1 MSTSNDN
8 KIQNENVVVK
18 YSVKYILY
26 AAGILGVI
34 NLLDIFSS
42 NATPLIQSFIVQEFF
57 VDKGIDAAIGY
68 ARMNLL
74 TLLAFPLAIIALSLK
89 FIVDK
94 YGRKPGLIISII
106 GMTIGA
112 ILVAFSQN
120 FLMYMIGNLM
130 GSLFL
135 AADIQLMMVQEESPI
150 DKRARYLAFA
160 RIIGLLGALLVPLS
174 REIFLSGSEPNWRA
188 IYYFPFILGIVL
200 TLVVI
205 LTIKESS
212 VYLTMKKQKEI
223 QVSEE
228 NKEEKPGFFKSLKI
242 ASKTPHFK
250 VIVLTSLAAILGTL
264 GGVSDRSYMEPLL
277 SDTFTLTQVN
287 IIYYVRFGI
296 SIILGLVMGVI
307 RDKMGRKIGLIITLC
322 IQCVFFILFLVFI
335 SQKLVILTGLAYGL
349 YIYALWMHTV
359 TSGLIK
365 NELTPTEI
373 RGTMSI
379 IVGLLSFGIMGV
391 WQVISS
397 LLVLIPWMSFDII
410 LLIATIP
417 FSIAGIII
425 VIKVTPETKGT
436 DLTKINA
443 LKKNEQEFT
452 RMGRK

>member
-1 MSTSNDN
+1 MNSSNDN
-8 KIQNENVVVK
+8 NNENENLVVK

-26 AAGILGVI
+26 ATGIFGII

-57 VDKGIDAAIGY
+57 VEQGIDVAIGY

-74 TLLAFPLAIIALSLK
+74 TLLAFPLTIVALSLK

-135 AADIQLMMVQEESPI
+135 TTDIQLMMVQEESPI
-150 DKRARYLAFA
+150 EKRARYLAFA
-160 RIIGLLGALLVPLS
+160 RIIGLIGALLVPLS
-174 REIFLSGSEPNWRA
+174 REIFLSGTNPNWRA
-188 IYYFPFILGIVL
+188 IYYFPFILGIIL
-200 TLVVI
+200 TIIVI
-205 LTIKESS
+205 LTMKESS
-212 VYLTMKKQKEI
+212 VYLTMKRRIEMQSSKKK
-223 QVSEE
+223 
-228 NKEEKPGFFKSLKI
+228 NKDAVRFFKSLKI
-242 ASKTPHFK
+242 ASKIPHFK
-250 VIVLTSLAAILGTL
+250 VIVLTSIAAILGTL
-264 GGVSDRSYMEPLL
+264 GGLSDRSYMEPLL

-296 SIILGLVMGVI
+296 SIVLGLVMGVI

-335 SQKLVILTGLAYGL
+335 YQEWVILTGLAYGL

-359 TSGLIK
+359 TSELIK
-365 NELTPTEI
+365 NELTPTEV

-379 IVGLLSFGIMGV
+379 FIGLLTFGIMGV
-391 WQVISS
+391 WQGISS
-397 LLVLIPWMSFDII
+397 LLILIPGMSFEII

-436 DLTKINA
+436 DLTKISA
-443 LKKNEQEFT
+443 YHKIEE
-452 RMGRK
+452 